1 MRLFAAIALIGSIA
15 LAQQDAPTTQ
25 DTPSGRH
32 LIDQEILAKWK
43 EAGVKPSGRAEDAE
57 FLRRVGYEI
66 EPFSGRSVVVHT
78 VPNPHPRFDAARC
91 LQELV
96 ADLAGG
102 RFGGWANRLELA
114 GTIPSLEEAEKFLA
128 DRAMYKRSKVI
139 DELLASERHHEYWG
153 WVWAN
158 TVVGHESDRSDQAI
172 TAVFKDFKEMFA
184 KNAPL
189 DEIARTV
196 ITATGKTET
205 DGKGKKDDM
214 MMEDGAN
221 GFPLFYFA
229 VQRTAGRDFPLILA
243 NKFSKTFL
251 GTQIS
256 CAQCHDHPFDKWTQE
271 DFYGMAAFF
280 TEVYVKRLQEGDK
293 TYGYEVGDR
302 AGRGGKR
309 ASGPLMVPGTQKR
322 IGPSWLDTKEAPKG
336 DKTLREEFVRMLT
349 SRSNT
354 QFARAGV
361 NRVWAYLMGRGIVN
375 PPDDFNGKNKPSHP
389 QLMEALAADF
399 AAHKYDVRWLIKEI
413 CNSQAYQ
420 QSSRTKERTTEM
432 EKLYAVG
439 AVRALAPEQ
448 IINSLLTAGLT
459 DPSKITFQQ
468 RGQMLRQFR
477 FAFPDDEGTE
487 LNEFQGTIA
496 GALMMMNG
504 DVIAQAT
511 GSAPQGKRP
520 MERPAK
526 RPAMKGNAATR
537 LGSILQNSRGDDER
551 LRAVFIAVLTRPPS
565 AKEAQRYM
573 SHVRGAGEDGFEDVM
588 WALLNCSEFMFQ
600 H

>member
-15 LAQQDAPTTQ
+15 LAQDPATTQ
-25 DTPSGRH
+25 DAPSGRH
-32 LIDQEILAKWK
+32 LIDQEVLAKWK
-43 EAGVKPSGRAEDAE
+43 EAGIKPSGRADDAE
-57 FLRRVGYEI
+57 FLRRVY
-66 EPFSGRSVVVHT
+66 
-78 VPNPHPRFDAARC
+78 
-91 LQELV
+91 L
-96 ADLAGG
+96 DLAG
-102 RFGGWANRLELA
+102 
-114 GTIPSLEEAEKFLA
+114 TTPSLEEAEKFLA

-139 DELLASERHHEYWG
+139 DELLSSEKHHEYWG

-158 TVVGHESDRSDQAI
+158 TVVGHESDRSEQAI

-196 ITATGKTET
+196 ITAKGQTNTE
-205 DGKGKKDDM
+205 GKGKKDGM
-214 MMEDGAN
+214 MMEEDAT

-302 AGRGGKR
+302 APGKGGRR
-309 ASGPLMVPGTQKR
+309 AAGPLMVPGTQKR

-336 DKTLREEFVRMLT
+336 DKSLREEFVRMLT

-389 QLMEALAADF
+389 ALMEALAADF
-399 AAHKYDVRWLIKEI
+399 AAHTYDLRWLIKEI

-468 RGQMLRQFR
+468 RGQLLRQFR
-477 FAFPDDEGTE
+477 FAFPDDEGVE

-520 MERPAK
+520 MDRPAK
-526 RPAMKGNAATR
+526 RPQMKGNAATR
-537 LGSILQNSRGDDER
+537 LGSILQNVRGDDER
-551 LRAVFIAVLTRPPS
+551 IRAIFVSVLTRAPNS
-565 AKEAQRYM
+565 KEMQRYM
-573 SHVRGAGEDGFEDVM
+573 AHVRGAGEDGFEDVM